1 MVSLQVKGIQT
12 SPVCIIIFL
21 LEKKWRF
28 LFLDLLVSFL
38 VVEEYHL
45 TFSLSEFLTS
55 AFYSPTPSP
64 PPPPFLFLSFL
75 WETRMGDSVRQ
86 PPTLNSFSSWHFD
99 FTAVL
104 HPVSPFQTPLQIQS
118 IWTLLYLCPLPWK
131 CFSVSIKSYLGKCFI
146 YLKNKKVCIFW
157 QNIVEDEII
166 LEQFYFIQQGK
177 KIPDKYLMIQYKS
190 DFLPCYYKESAL
202 VN

>member
-1 MVSLQVKGIQT
+1 MEIPISWPISILFSSRRISSHFLTFRVSYF
-12 SPVCIIIFL
+12 S
-21 LEKKWRF
+21 F
-28 LFLDLLVSFL
+28 LFPNPF
-38 VVEEYHL
+38 
-45 TFSLSEFLTS
+45 
-55 AFYSPTPSP
+55 PP